1 MEDFDEDFEYCGD
14 CPVCREPVDHSDA
27 GFCKQCGNPF
37 HWHECGGW
45 HNGNHVCSQCQESER
60 HESKEW
66 LDMPKFLQRD
76 QQGRDDE

>member
-45 HNGNHVCSQCQESER
+45 HNGNHVCSQCQE
-60 HESKEW
+60 
-66 LDMPKFLQRD
+66 
-76 QQGRDDE
+76 